1 MKKLI
6 LLLLLLLPINIKAL
20 NISESKIIGNSMAT
34 AGTNIDLNI
43 HINLQ
48 GFDDEENTLGIWTI
62 NYELEF
68 NENDLVIEK
77 IGNSEWDSVLYKENN
92 KYYVQSV
99 VNKEKMKNLC
109 FNNFYCGNYLETITF
124 FIKTNEEKNVDVK
137 LKDITIGLLD
147 TSVDKDK
154 YTIDDLNLI
163 KSVN

>member
-6 LLLLLLLPINIKAL
+6 LLLLLFLLPINIKAL

-77 IGNSEWDSVLYKENN
+77 IGNSEWEILAPLL
-92 KYYVQSV
+92 
-99 VNKEKMKNLC
+99 MK
-109 FNNFYCGNYLETITF
+109 
-124 FIKTNEEKNVDVK
+124 
-137 LKDITIGLLD
+137 
-147 TSVDKDK
+147 
-154 YTIDDLNLI
+154 
-163 KSVN
+163 